1 MYYQIEAKAS
11 RPYRPSKEMARYIAG
26 VRYDR
31 LPPEAIHAAK
41 RAVLDLLGAALAG
54 YALADIA
61 PPVLTFLKGR
71 GGAPMATLWG
81 DGERVPVEMAAFWAA
96 TVGHALEL
104 DDGHREGAA
113 HIGTVVVPAALCL
126 GEFLGASGRD
136 VLAAVV
142 AGYEVMGRVAA
153 GINPTH
159 FLRGFHTTGCTGSF
173 GAVAASGVLLGLDQQ
188 QALGALGTAG
198 VQFAGLLEVIH
209 TGQMVKG
216 LHAGRAAEA
225 GVMAA
230 RLATMGVR
238 GPEEILEG
246 PKGYVHA
253 MTDKVDWDRMLDG
266 LGKGTPEI
274 LKAYTKPYPTCR
286 HCHPAIDM
294 ALAIHREVGPL
305 RPDQVNG
312 ILVRTYSVAIHE
324 VGQIKHPRTNQE
336 AKFSAPW
343 AIACALILGQMGLAQ
358 TQDAVMQDAALQG
371 MALKA
376 RFDLDPARDAEYPH
390 RRGAELTVELADGR
404 RLVRSVALPKGEP
417 ELALPDAEMEAKFS
431 DLAGRALRPERVRE
445 IAAAVWS
452 LDRMDD
458 VRALARSLA
467 AR

>member
-11 RPYRPSKEMARYIAG
+11 RPYRPSLEMARYIAG

-31 LPPEAIHAAK
+31 LPPGAIHAAK
-41 RAVLDLLGAALAG
+41 RSVLDLLGAALAG

-61 PPVLTFLKGR
+61 KPLLGYLKGQ

-81 DGERVPVEMAAFWAA
+81 DGERLPVETAAFWAG
-96 TVGHALEL
+96 TIGHALEL

-136 VLAAVV
+136 VLTAVV

-173 GAVAASGVLLGLDQQ
+173 GSVAAAAVLLGLDRQQ
-188 QALGALGTAG
+188 TLGALGTAG

-216 LHAGRAAEA
+216 MHAGRAAEA
-225 GVMAA
+225 GIMAA
-230 RLATMGVR
+230 RLATMGVK
-238 GPEEILEG
+238 GPEAILEG

-253 MTDKVDWDRMLDG
+253 MTDKVDWDRMMDG

-286 HCHPAIDM
+286 HCHPSIDM
-294 ALAIHREVGPL
+294 ALAIHQELGPL
-305 RPDQVNG
+305 RPDQVNS
-312 ILVRTYSVAIHE
+312 ILVCTYSVAIHE
-324 VGQIKHPRTNQE
+324 VGQIRHPRTNQE
-336 AKFSAPW
+336 AKFSAAW
-343 AIACALILGQMGLAQ
+343 AIACALMLGKMGLAQ
-358 TQDAVMQDAALQG
+358 TDDAVMQDAGLQG

-376 RFDLDPARDAEYPH
+376 KFELDPGRDAEYPGK
-390 RRGAELTVELADGR
+390 RGADLVIALADGR
-404 RLVRSVALPKGEP
+404 VVRRSVELPKGEP
-417 ELALPDAEMEAKFS
+417 EVALSDVEMEEKFS
-431 DLAGRALRPERVRE
+431 DLAGRVLGSSGVRRVVE
-445 IAAAVWS
+445 LVWG
-452 LDRMDD
+452 LEG
-458 VRALARSLA
+458 LADCRLLVRSLV